1 MTNISCKLLLFI
13 IFTLVILPNIYAQ
26 ESSNPEDIYVFLID
40 LSGSMKRDGLS
51 QRVKIEMENFIRD
64 DVELNDRLLI
74 IGFGDKVTYYW
85 DNVLTSMEDKEII
98 YDKTSNLV
106 SNHSW
111 THMSAAFDHL
121 AKRLNELNQLYP
133 GSTKYIYIFTDGKNE
148 PPKRLNE
155 KPERF
160 SEILKDYFGENT
172 LESLNSFI
180 YYITF
185 GTEAPDA
192 ITKISEESDNFEV
205 TEQPRK
211 KEIDS
216 VSIIPIE
223 IELKLKKNSYKLIK
237 GKREEIELQFRV
249 VSITRSAEIKV
260 DFDDNEK
267 IISLSKKNKKFD
279 IIFSPN
285 NLSKGNYEV
294 LVNFSTIDDNGKITP
309 EKFGITYEVI
319 IPDYTIWYILGAVLF
334 LIILIVII
342 YKLLPK
348 FSGRLIFIKDGNEY
362 PKRLSGKSCKRLSDL
377 QRGWGIPVSLKVYP
391 DSTGSRIKLKFQL
404 TENQKQ
410 KLTKNGIEVRK
421 SPVILRTGESIEFG
435 DVEIQFD
442 NNKRK

>member
-26 ESSNPEDIYVFLID
+26 ESSNSEDIYVFLID
-40 LSGSMKRDGLS
+40 LSGSMKKDALS
-51 QRVKIEMENFIRD
+51 ERVKIEMKNFIRD
-64 DVELNDRLLI
+64 EVELNDRLLI

-85 DNVLTSMEDKEII
+85 DNALTRMEDKEII
-98 YDKTSNLV
+98 YDKISNLV

-121 AKRLNELNQLYP
+121 AKRLKELNQLYP
-133 GSTKYIYIFTDGKNE
+133 GSAKYIYIFTDGENE
-148 PPKRLNE
+148 PPKQLNE
-155 KPERF
+155 KPELF
-160 SEILKDYFGENT
+160 SEILRDYFGENT

-192 ITKISEESDNFEV
+192 INKISKESDNFEV

-216 VSIIPIE
+216 VPIIPIE
-223 IELKLKKNSYKLIK
+223 IELKLKKDSYKLIK
-237 GKREEIELQFRV
+237 DKREEIELQFRV

-285 NLSKGNYEV
+285 NLSEGNHEV
-294 LVNFSTIDDNGKITP
+294 LVNVSTIKDNGKITP
-309 EKFGITYEVI
+309 NKFEITYNII
-319 IPDYTIWYILGAVLF
+319 IPDYTIWYILGAILF

-377 QRGWGIPVSLKVYP
+377 QRGWGIPISIKVCP
-391 DSTGSRIKLKFQL
+391 DATGSRIKLKFKL
-404 TENQKQ
+404 AEKQKN
-410 KLTKNGIEVRK
+410 KLTKNGLEIRK
-421 SPVILRTGESIEFG
+421 NTEILRTGDSIEYG
-435 DVEIQFD
+435 DIKIKFD
-442 NNKRK
+442 NNKRR